1 MALSPTNNNAA
12 LLQEVDEAVRKDRL
26 DTIMQR
32 FGRWIVAG
40 VIAALL
46 AFGGYLYWGHR
57 QEVAR
62 GEKAEELLAAFDKV
76 SSGQPAAA
84 AAALK
89 TLEGEGEPAYR
100 AAALLEQSN
109 LKAQSGDIKG
119 AAALVAKVAADTK
132 LDQSLRDMALIRQ
145 TALEFDTLKPDAV
158 IARLK
163 PIVDAK
169 DPASSWF
176 PSAAELSAA
185 AYYQQGKFDAAGK
198 LYGRIAK
205 TPGISKSLQSR
216 AVQMAGMLGVD
227 AVADRAAESIAADAK
242 RVAESVAANQKGTPD
257 AAAAATS
264 EEAK

>member
-40 VIAALL
+40 VIAARL

-57 QEVAR
+57 QDVAR

-76 SSGQPAAA
+76 TSGQPSAAT
-84 AAALK
+84 AALK
-89 TLEGEGEPAYR
+89 TLEGEGNPAYR

-109 LKAQSGDIKG
+109 LKARSGDLKG
-119 AAALVAKVAADTK
+119 AAALVARIAADTD

-145 TALEFDTLKPDAV
+145 TALEFDTLKPEAV
-158 IARLK
+158 IARMK

-176 PSAAELSAA
+176 PSAAELSAT
-185 AYYQQGKFDAAGK
+185 AYYQMGKFDEAGK
-198 LYGRIAK
+198 LYGRVAK

-216 AVQMAGMLGVD
+216 SVQMAGMLGVD
-227 AVADRAAESIAADAK
+227 AVADRVNE
-242 RVAESVAANQKGTPD
+242 RVAGDQKGTPG
-257 AAAAATS
+257 AAAAAKS